1 MSAVAS
7 FPTQLTSYCYYIQ
20 LGFKLNHWYI
30 LSVQALV
37 THPLS
42 IHFRR
47 EELEGGLRE
56 PRAPPV
62 EPEVAA
68 AFAENRLVVVMH
80 FFMAHAAWVD
90 GGRIRVL

>member
-7 FPTQLTSYCYYIQ
+7 FPTQLTSYCYYIH
-20 LGFKLNHWYI
+20 LRFKLNHWYI

-37 THPLS
+37 THPFG
-42 IHFRR
+42 IHLRG

-56 PRAPPV
+56 PRASPV
-62 EPEVAA
+62 EPKVAA
-68 AFAENRLVVVMH
+68 ALAKNRLVVVMD

-90 GGRIRVL
+90 GRRIRVL